1 MRKILLSLMLIGTA
15 GATQAA
21 DLDYDYLRGSD
32 YEAPVATVI
41 DWSGVY
47 VGGHGGYTSGSFN
60 RIGTTADYSQRFAG
74 LGINYTNPII
84 FGTSRA
90 SGESYGAY
98 AGFNAQFDN
107 VVVGL
112 EADYTHS
119 GLRAYSAGVVGQSQP
134 APATTYVGATRSGVN
149 DYGTVR
155 VRAGY
160 AIENFLPFITAGA
173 AIGQWSQSQTLY
185 SGTCPFTTIQQR
197 SLTRT
202 IGGFAVGAGMDYAI
216 TPNII
221 LRGEYQYINFE
232 NNNARFTQMNT
243 IRGGAAVKF

>member
-1 MRKILLSLMLIGTA
+1 MRKVLLSLMVLGAAGTA
-15 GATQAA
+15 RAA

-32 YEAPVATVI
+32 YDPPVATVI

-47 VGGHGGYTSGSFN
+47 IGGHGGYTSGSFN
-60 RIGTTADYSQRFAG
+60 RRGTGANYALTFPGAAP
-74 LGINYTNPII
+74 YTNPIVL
-84 FGTSRA
+84 GTSRA
-90 SGESYGAY
+90 RGESYGAY
-98 AGFNAQFDN
+98 AGYNAQFDN

-119 GLRAYSAGVVGQSQP
+119 GFQATTAGIVGQP
-134 APATTYVGATRSGVN
+134 LLPGAATFVGVNRSGIS

-160 AIENFLPFITAGA
+160 AMDNFLPFITAGA
-173 AIGQWSQSQTLY
+173 AIGQWSSSQTLS
-185 SGTCPFTTIQQR
+185 SGTGPFTTLQQR
-197 SLTRT
+197 NTTRT
-202 IGGFAVGAGMDYAI
+202 IGGFAVGIGMDYAI
-216 TPNII
+216 TPNVV

-232 NNNARFTQMNT
+232 NNNASFTQMNT